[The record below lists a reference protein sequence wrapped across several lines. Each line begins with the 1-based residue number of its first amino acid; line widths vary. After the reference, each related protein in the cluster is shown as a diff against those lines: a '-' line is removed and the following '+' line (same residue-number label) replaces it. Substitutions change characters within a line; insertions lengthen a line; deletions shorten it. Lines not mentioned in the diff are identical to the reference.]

1 MKKLIYRVFTLSL
14 VVLFLL
20 TACKNQNEIIQKIS
34 VRGILHKGFKTS
46 VEESAFLS
54 ESEKNRKEDV
64 ERFDK
69 ERLLYSAKIVED
81 RDEKMLI
88 PPGNVKQFAGKEF
101 TIVNYLPNVIDKSQK
116 EDNGAKFESKNGC
129 WYYNGK
135 PFFISTGWGTF
146 FRFREKGDLKCLE
159 QAKEVGMT
167 CIDDW
172 VRGSWLWDGKK
183 WNFDTWDKYT
193 EEIAKLGLK
202 TSLTIDFSAC
212 RFPREFVLKHGWRV
226 CTEEG
231 EEFFLDYEGLYKET
245 DLELND
251 PRLREVHQGQIIG
264 DPYVFQNEPIYDP
277 SFMKTLK
284 GFITVVVNHF
294 KDDPHLLYWNL
305 MGEIWGYKPY
315 YKKHVGMMETGYDEF
330 NRKAFREW
338 LQKKYSLVR
347 LSDRWGAESAY
358 RDWAEVEPPI
368 RYKPNQDFKGRA
380 LTNWDAAWWDWHC
393 FKLESMTRFVR
404 TVTGWIK
411 ALDDHHHPIIDEFN
425 TGLAGYYDGWN
436 KETRWN
442 YLTGPKGVDHLG
454 VQNFNET
461 ARCNMFYLACAR
473 GASDPPHQLNEIA
486 GDPASYYMYS
496 RDDRS
501 PMSEYPVKYVRRT
514 FWTAQAMGAIGMN
527 VWDLKGDGLSIIRE
541 DGTKKPTWY
550 EYKAINEEVA
560 RIGDRLSGSTP
571 FTPGIGILTLDETS
585 LRLPDKQSKLAIRII
600 KALLDGQYMCES
612 AIVTEKELA
621 DGKVGNYSVLFA
633 PCVPY
638 ISRENANKLRDY
650 VKAGGTLVLG
660 PGAGRY
666 NQLGKAYG
674 CMIEPLVEATGVK
687 PSPLSIPEFGTHDM
701 CWQKNFGIVKAGAN
715 VRGDYLERL
724 TLKADSV
731 EVLAEYGWQTK
742 LPVVTRHR
750 FGQGQCIYLGTQ
762 LGIDENIF
770 PAFVQ
775 SVPRE
780 AGLDPLIYV
789 TSSEGRRIDGQVYA
803 GIRQREDGYL
813 LILIE
818 VGDRKHDLKIKLNA
832 GRLKFNPG
840 EAWII
845 GNCLE
850 DEEMEISEATDW
862 SFNTALDVAGVK
874 VFNIIRK

>member
-1 MKKLIYRVFTLSL
+1 
-14 VVLFLL
+14 
-20 TACKNQNEIIQKIS
+20 
-34 VRGILHKGFKTS
+34 
-46 VEESAFLS
+46 
-54 ESEKNRKEDV
+54 
-64 ERFDK
+64 
-69 ERLLYSAKIVED
+69 
-81 RDEKMLI
+81 
-88 PPGNVKQFAGKEF
+88 
-101 TIVNYLPNVIDKSQK
+101 
-116 EDNGAKFESKNGC
+116 
-129 WYYNGK
+129 
-135 PFFISTGWGTF
+135 
-146 FRFREKGDLKCLE
+146 
-159 QAKEVGMT
+159 
-167 CIDDW
+167 
-172 VRGSWLWDGKK
+172 
-183 WNFDTWDKYT
+183 
-193 EEIAKLGLK
+193 
-202 TSLTIDFSAC
+202 
-212 RFPREFVLKHGWRV
+212 HGWRV

-638 ISRENANKLRDY
+638 ISRENANRLRDY